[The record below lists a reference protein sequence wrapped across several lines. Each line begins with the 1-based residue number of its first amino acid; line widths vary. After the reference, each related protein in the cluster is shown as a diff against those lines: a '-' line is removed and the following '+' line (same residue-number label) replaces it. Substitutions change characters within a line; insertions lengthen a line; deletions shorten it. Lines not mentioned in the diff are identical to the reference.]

1 MKQYPAIALIEFSE
15 VSSGIFAGD
24 AMLKRAPISMLKAGT
39 VSRGKYLVLVGG
51 SVAAVEEAYAEGCR
65 VSADAVIDSVLLPQV
80 HDQVHDAV
88 LGRRRS
94 VSREAIGIV
103 DAKNISAMIRCSD
116 AAVKG
121 AQIDIV
127 EIRLGDNLG
136 GRAFAIYSGIVEDV
150 EAALE
155 IARESEEDHRST
167 ISTKI
172 IPRLDGDMA
181 KLIEASTAFQHT
193 AALNLKSGEL

>member
-24 AMLKRAPISMLKAGT
+24 AMVKRAPISMLKAGT
-39 VSRGKYLVLVGG
+39 VSRGKYLVLIGG
-51 SVAAVEEAYAEGCR
+51 SVASVQEAYDEGCR
-65 VSADAVIDSVLLPQV
+65 ARAEAVIDSVILPQV

-88 LGRRRS
+88 LGKRRTLRH
-94 VSREAIGIV
+94 EALGIV
-103 DAKNISAMIRCSD
+103 DAKNISAMVRAAD

-121 AQIDIV
+121 ASIDIV

-136 GRAFAIYSGIVEDV
+136 GRAFAIYNGIVEDV

-155 IARESEEDHRST
+155 ISRLSEADRHSG
-167 ISTKI
+167 ISTAI
-172 IPRLDGDMA
+172 IPRLDPEMA
-181 KLIEASTAFQHT
+181 KMIDVSTAFQHS
-193 AALNLKSGEL
+193 AAQTVKGGEE